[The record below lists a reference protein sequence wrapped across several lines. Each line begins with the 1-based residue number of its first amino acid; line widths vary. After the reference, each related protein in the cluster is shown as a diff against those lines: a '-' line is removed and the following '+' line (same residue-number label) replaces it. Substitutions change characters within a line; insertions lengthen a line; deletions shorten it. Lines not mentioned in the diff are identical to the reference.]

1 MTMHK
6 LTDAKCKSAKPTQS
20 IWKLF
25 DGGGLYL
32 AVTPSGGKLWRIAYR
47 VDGKPQTAS
56 LGGLEIVSLKEARQ
70 LLNEFKINL
79 RKGIVFKAVQAP
91 IVKTVSFNEVW
102 DKYWA
107 TRLDLSTPY
116 FNSIQKVMK
125 NHISPEIGDNSIQ
138 TIDRKMILDMLMK
151 LDQKGYAAQVRNT
164 KLYCNQVF
172 EYAVI
177 QDLISINPC
186 VLIKSD
192 RVFVKKTTV
201 GNAALDLKEVHIF
214 MEKLDG
220 QGATTAAQL
229 TRFLSLTAL
238 RTQEARLLKFSH
250 IEGSIAVIPA
260 GNMKK
265 RREHIVLLSTQ
276 ALAIIKHMKA
286 RQKGNEYV
294 FPHPRQLDSPLG
306 PGIVLQLIDRIGY
319 KGKMT
324 GHGFRSLFSTWANDR
339 EYNADVIEMQ
349 LAHISGNVVRSAYNR
364 AKYLPQRTKL
374 LQDWADWLFLKDPL
388 PQGSHGTTNASSD
401 SNAHLV
407 EELAPH

>member
-25 DGGGLYL
+25 DGGGLHL

-47 VDGKPQTAS
+47 INGKPQTAS

-70 LLNEFKINL
+70 QLAEFKINL
-79 RKGIVFKAVQAP
+79 RKGIVVKAVQAP
-91 IVKTVSFNEVW
+91 VIQAVSFKEVW
-102 DKYWA
+102 GKYWA
-107 TRLDLSTPY
+107 SRLDLSIAYTTNLNGV
-116 FNSIQKVMK
+116 FK
-125 NHISPEIGDNSIQ
+125 NYIVDEIGDKSIQ
-138 TIDRKMILDMLMK
+138 TIDRKTMMDVLTKIDE
-151 LDQKGYAAQVRNT
+151 KGFSTQVRFA
-164 KLYCNQVF
+164 KVYCSQVF

-177 QDLISINPC
+177 HDMIPSNPC
-186 VLIKSD
+186 DLIKSD
-192 RVFVKKTTV
+192 RVFTKKTTI
-201 GNAALDLKEVHIF
+201 GNAALDLKEVHTF
-214 MEKLDG
+214 MEKLNG

-250 IEGSIAVIPA
+250 IEGDIAVIPA

-286 RQKGNEYV
+286 RQNGSEFV
-294 FPHPRQLDSPLG
+294 FPHSKQLDSPLG
-306 PGIVLQLIDRIGY
+306 PGVVLALIDRIGY

-324 GHGFRSLFSTWANDR
+324 GHGFRSLFSTWANGR
-339 EYNADVIEMQ
+339 EYNRDVIEMQ

-364 AKYLPQRTKL
+364 AQYLPQRTKL
-374 LQDWADWLFLKDPL
+374 LQDWADWLFSKDPQ
-388 PQGSHGTTNASSD
+388 PQGSHGTTNASFDLSER
-401 SNAHLV
+401 LV

>member
-1 MTMHK
+1 MHK
-6 LTDAKCKSAKPTQS
+6 LTDAKCKSAKPSKS

-47 VDGKPQTAS
+47 INGKPQTAS

-70 LLNEFKINL
+70 QLAEFKINL
-79 RKGIVFKAVQAP
+79 RKGIVAKTIKAP
-91 IVKTVSFNEVW
+91 IVQAVSFRKVW

-107 TRLDLSTPY
+107 TRLDLSAAY
-116 FNSIQKVMK
+116 LRNLNGVFK
-125 NHISPEIGDNSIQ
+125 NYIDNEIGDTVIQ
-138 TIDRKMILDMLMK
+138 SIDRKTMLDMLMK
-151 LDQKGYAAQVRNT
+151 IDEKGFASQVRFA
-164 KLYCNQVF
+164 KVYCSQVF

-177 QDLISINPC
+177 HDIISSNPC
-186 VLIKSD
+186 DLIKSD
-192 RVFVKKTTV
+192 RVFVKKITV
-201 GNAALDLKEVHIF
+201 GNAALDLKDVPLF

-250 IEGSIAVIPA
+250 IEGDMAVIPA
-260 GNMKK
+260 ENMKK
-265 RREHIVLLSTQ
+265 RREHIVILSTQ
-276 ALAIIKHMKA
+276 ALAIINHMKA
-286 RQKGNEYV
+286 RQNGSEFV
-294 FPHPRQLDSPLG
+294 FSHPKQLDSPLHVSV
-306 PGIVLQLIDRIGY
+306 VLNLISKLGY

-364 AKYLPQRTKL
+364 AQYLPQRTKL
-374 LQDWADWLFLKDPL
+374 LQDWADWLFSKDPQ
-388 PQGSHGTTNASSD
+388 PQGFHGTTNASSD
-401 SNAHLV
+401 SNARLV